1 MPTTR
6 FEVQAPFQPAGDQ
19 PKAIAELTAG
29 LHRGDRYQT
38 LLGVTGSGKT
48 MTLAHTIANL
58 GKPTLVLSHNKTL
71 AAQLYGELRQ
81 FLPRNAVE
89 YFVSY
94 YDYYQPEAYVPST
107 DVYIEKDASINQDI
121 ESLRL
126 RATTSLMERED
137 VVIVATVSAIYGLG
151 DPAEYRKL
159 MVNVHRGEQRGR
171 DDVLS
176 ELVRIQYSR
185 NDVSFEQG
193 TFRVRGDSV
202 EIFPA
207 YAEQAIRVE
216 FWGDEVERISKIN
229 PLTGDTIAQLDQF
242 AIYPAKHF
250 VTERHKIERAVR
262 EIRTELAERLA
273 ELKAAGKLLEAQRL
287 ESRTNFDIEMLLEV
301 GTCAGIENYSRPLSG
316 RRPGERPACLID
328 YFPADFLV
336 VVDES
341 HVSLPQIGGMYNG
354 DRARKLTLV
363 EYGFR
368 LPSALDNRPLQ
379 FDEFMSLVPQM
390 ITLSATP
397 GDYEL
402 SLSGGVVVEQIIRP
416 TGLVDPEVDVRPVR
430 GQVDDLLN
438 EIRVREARAERVLVT
453 TLTKRMAE
461 DLSDYLQQTGV
472 RVRYLHSDID
482 AIERMD
488 ILRGLRL
495 GDFDV
500 LVGINLLREGL
511 DLPEVSLVAILD
523 ADQEG
528 FLRSRSEPGADHRP
542 GRAEHQ
548 RQGHPLCRPDDR
560 LDAARAGGDGSPA
573 GDPAPPQRGARDHAS
588 LDREVDRGGAA
599 VHPCGGRPHRA
610 ARSQAGGAGAGGPAR
625 PRQARRGDP
634 GPGEAD
640 APGRGE
646 PGVRAGRHAARSG
659 ERAARARRARR
670 APRGSGPGASP
681 RVIRSLSQD
690 ELEAE
695 GQALGRSLPP
705 GVLLTFEG
713 DLGAGKTTFI
723 KAIARGLGVAG
734 EASSPTYALVHRYH
748 ARRGPVFHL
757 DCFRLRSPE
766 EAADLD
772 WEGLLQEGDAILVE
786 WPERAG
792 EWLPAPTRRFR
803 LHHLPDPERRGLET
817 R

>member
-1 MPTTR
+1 MPATR
-6 FEVQAPFQPAGDQ
+6 FEVQAPFEPAGDQ
-19 PKAIAELTAG
+19 PKAIAELSAG
-29 LHRGDRYQT
+29 LRRGDKYQT

-48 MTLAHTIANL
+48 MTLAHTIANH

-151 DPAEYRKL
+151 DPVEYRKL
-159 MVNVHRGEQRGR
+159 MVTVQRGERRGR
-171 DDVLS
+171 DDVLA

-185 NDVSFEQG
+185 NDVAFEQG
-193 TFRVRGDSV
+193 TFRVRGDCV

-207 YAEQAIRVE
+207 YAEQAVRVE

-250 VTERHKIERAVR
+250 VTERPKIERAVTA
-262 EIRTELAERLA
+262 IRAELAERLA
-273 ELKAAGKLLEAQRL
+273 ELKAAGKLLESQRL
-287 ESRTNFDIEMLLEV
+287 ESRTNFDLEMLLEV

-328 YFPADFLV
+328 YFPADYLV

-379 FDEFMSLVPQM
+379 FEEFMALVPQM
-390 ITLSATP
+390 IALSATP
-397 GDYEL
+397 GEFEL
-402 SLSGGVVVEQIIRP
+402 GLAGGVVVEQIIRP

-438 EIRVREARAERVLVT
+438 EIRVREARRERVLVT

-461 DLSDYLQQTGV
+461 DLTDYLQQMGV
-472 RVRYLHSDID
+472 RVRYMHSDID
-482 AIERMD
+482 AIERME
-488 ILRGLRL
+488 IVRGLRL

-528 FLRSRSEPGADHRP
+528 FLRSDRSLIQTV
-542 GRAEHQ
+542 GRAARNVNGRAIFYADRITGSMARCIEETTRRRQIQVAYNQEHGITPRTVTKSADQ
-548 RQGHPLCRPDDR
+548 VRFITRVA
-560 LDAARAGGDGSPA
+560 DARTETPRE
-573 GDPAPPQRGARDHAS
+573 RGARVAEPAPGYDVVDVEAMIRLLEEQMRDAAKA
-588 LDREVDRGGAA
+588 LDFETAAQLRDQLFELKARGTAPRAGAADRAPTTAAADRGGRAA
-599 VHPCGGRPHRA
+599 GGR
-610 ARSQAGGAGAGGPAR
+610 G
-625 PRQARRGDP
+625 RR
-634 GPGEAD
+634 
-640 APGRGE
+640 
-646 PGVRAGRHAARSG
+646 
-659 ERAARARRARR
+659 
-670 APRGSGPGASP
+670 
-681 RVIRSLSQD
+681 
-690 ELEAE
+690 
-695 GQALGRSLPP
+695 
-705 GVLLTFEG
+705 
-713 DLGAGKTTFI
+713 
-723 KAIARGLGVAG
+723 
-734 EASSPTYALVHRYH
+734 
-748 ARRGPVFHL
+748 
-757 DCFRLRSPE
+757 
-766 EAADLD
+766 
-772 WEGLLQEGDAILVE
+772 
-786 WPERAG
+786 
-792 EWLPAPTRRFR
+792 
-803 LHHLPDPERRGLET
+803 
-817 R
+817 